1 MYRLAPQ
8 FALRVFEASG
18 RLMVQGS
25 GQSAIAA
32 EVAGTDR
39 IAVPQVDAEME
50 FHRDAQGAVV
60 GMTLRQNGQVLQ
72 GAKD

>member
-1 MYRLAPQ
+1 
-8 FALRVFEASG
+8 
-18 RLMVQGS
+18 MVQGS